1 MAHTEKQ
8 LWQLIKKNSPDIFWQ
23 RLESGMTAPGI
34 PDLFGCDEGAWAF
47 VELKCV
53 RGRTINLTPN
63 QVNWMRKADKA
74 MVNARILA
82 WRKDKNVDLFYIWDC
97 HHAAAVAERGIGAQ
111 HAQIFS
117 LDGADWDK
125 IFISLFPIF

>member
-1 MAHTEKQ
+1 VAHTEKQ

-53 RGRTINLTPN
+53 RGRKVSLSAN
-63 QVNWMRKADKA
+63 QVNWMRKAIEA
-74 MVNARILA
+74 GVQVSILA
-82 WRKDKNVDLFYIWDC
+82 WRKDKTVNLFYIWDGE
-97 HHAAAVAERGIGAQ
+97 HAKDIAKNGIGAR
-111 HAQIFS
+111 HAEIYPAATS
-117 LDGADWDK
+117 IDWDR
-125 IFISLFPIF
+125 IFLSLFS